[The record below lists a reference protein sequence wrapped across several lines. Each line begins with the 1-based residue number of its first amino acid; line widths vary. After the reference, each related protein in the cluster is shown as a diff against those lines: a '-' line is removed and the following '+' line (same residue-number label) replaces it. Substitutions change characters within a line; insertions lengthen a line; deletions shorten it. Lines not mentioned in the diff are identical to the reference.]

1 MTVMRIDGEGSWKR
15 MARGGGGLTEFRGAA
30 LF

>member
-1 MTVMRIDGEGSWKR
+1 MTVMRRDGEGSWER
-15 MARGGGGLTEFRGAA
+15 MAKGSDGLTEFRGAA